1 MCDFRQL
8 LCLARALL
16 KDPVVLLMDEATAS
30 IDYST
35 DTKIQATIHE
45 LKSTTITIAHR
56 LNSIIFYDKVLV
68 LDQGEVKEFDH
79 PHSLLQRK
87 DSIFRE
93 MCESSGELGALEEMA
108 KRAFM
113 GTGTLIET
121 IEDDSSDT
129 GPHAAV
135 M

>member
-79 PHSLLQRK
+79 PHSLLQKK

-121 IEDDSSDT
+121 TEDDSSDT
-129 GPHAAV
+129 DPHVVV